1 MPQATNIAVY
11 DGASTPVLH
20 TLVPIGSSR
29 DKNTTTTEWREEVAG
44 LPLSAQVRCTQ
55 SLTRLKS
62 GVYRAETI
70 VVIPVMEA
78 VNGTN
83 SSGYTAAPKVAY
95 EDKVS
100 VVMYSSERS
109 SVDNRRRI
117 KQTVANLLQN
127 FSHAQGVTVAGPCD
141 DLYARLVTQL

>member
-1 MPQATNIAVY
+1 MPQATNITVY

-62 GVYRAETI
+62 GVYRAETTL
-70 VVIPVMEA
+70 VIPVMEA

-83 SSGYTAAPKVAY
+83 SSGYTAAPKIAY

-117 KQTVANLLQN
+117 KQAAANMLQN
-127 FSHAQGVTVAGPCD
+127 YINSLAPVVAGPCD
-141 DLYARLVTQL
+141 DLFARLVTQL